1 MLMINDKNNL
11 TSKIKHEFDKVRHH
25 NYSCWEK
32 KLIGQQKTL
41 SNPLERGLS
50 YLKIWSLFGICVA
63 KCLMRSIPWRYFFKK
78 GFRRNFE
85 KFTEKHLC
93 QSLFFNKVA
102 GLRRL
107 LLSSQQLP
115 IYTNQLL
122 KKIKSLFIS
131 QFFLKK

>member
-1 MLMINDKNNL
+1 MIKTIWQAKLSMNLIKSDIITIVAGKKNWL
-11 TSKIKHEFDKVRHH
+11 ASRKHFPTHWREA
-25 NYSCWEK
+25 
-32 KLIGQQKTL
+32 
-41 SNPLERGLS
+41 LS

-115 IYTNQLL
+115 IDTNQLL

>member
-1 MLMINDKNNL
+1 MINDKNNL
-11 TSKIKHEFDKVRHH
+11 TSKIKHEFDKVRYH

-50 YLKIWSLFGICVA
+50 YLKIWSLFGVCVA
-63 KCLMRSIPWRYFFKK
+63 KCLVRSIPWSCFFKK

-85 KFTEKHLC
+85 KFIEKHLC
-93 QSLFFNKVA
+93 QSLFFNNVA
-102 GLRRL
+102 GLRWL

-115 IYTNQLL
+115 IDTNQLL

-131 QFFLKK
+131 QFFKNKMD